1 MEEYR
6 VRHIKL
12 FFQKYPS
19 ALKQVRTLKNI
30 SGGKKRK
37 VLILTIKHCCTP
49 GKITDPN
56 IDTCTQTVQELAT
69 ALVQVHMYLWTKG
82 QLQGEYSCGQPLYSV
97 S

>member
-30 SGGKKRK
+30 SGGKKCK
-37 VLILTIKHCCTP
+37 VLIPTIKQCCTP

-56 IDTCTQTVQELAT
+56 IDTWYTDSSGISNCFGASTHVLMDQGTTTGRVF
-69 ALVQVHMYLWTKG
+69 LWAAS
-82 QLQGEYSCGQPLYSV
+82 L
-97 S
+97 